1 MVLGSDLA
9 SQGWACIFP
18 MIAGPAESGN
28 RNGCGPESI
37 DTSNTLPGV
46 TNGTFW
52 AHDGIV
58 AGRRRFETNDIVNPT
73 GNTMRLILA
82 LFMTPALFNQPL
94 AARQDEGNQRSRAQR
109 SSVGIAAALGDNGY
123 NRLEGFPFELGIA
136 ARSEGPEPFLGR
148 AVTIIRMAAAGGLDD
163 VGYSFRG
170 EKLFLGSRRVAV
182 GVEFYSEV
190 RAIESRGISNIENLL
205 SAGIFHGD
213 YRDYHNRQGFV
224 AFASYAPRNA
234 HLSAGIEVRTERHD
248 LVASGDPGSIFENST
263 PWRLQPLIAEGKVH
277 SASAAVR
284 YDNRARRPTSLARG
298 WKIDAEIMQTFG
310 GDLNIA
316 EVGLVLAD
324 GTRGPPV
331 AGLPTME
338 ATFTK
343 GFLDMRRYNAVGDAS
358 LNFRF
363 VAEGILNNEVLPPQF
378 QHALGGP
385 GSLPGLPGFPRFP
398 DDPVDMM
405 PVMDCGARD
414 SRVSTSSMNFLSTR
428 FFPLYGCDRYV
439 LFQAQLEGY
448 FGFQIADADLDFRD
462 EGLALNLELIPR
474 WVLFFD
480 AAQAW
485 ELGDIGPFSRSDEDL
500 RYDAGG
506 GIAFGDLGFYL
517 AVPLEGDD
525 KNVQFVVRLGSRF

>member
-1 MVLGSDLA
+1 MVLLRDA
-9 SQGWACIFP
+9 VDFKP
-18 MIAGPAESGN
+18 
-28 RNGCGPESI
+28 
-37 DTSNTLPGV
+37 
-46 TNGTFW
+46 
-52 AHDGIV
+52 
-58 AGRRRFETNDIVNPT
+58 NDRVDPT
-73 GNTMRLILA
+73 DNTMRLILA
-82 LFMTPALFNQPL
+82 LLMTPALFNQPL
-94 AARQDEGNQRSRAQR
+94 AARQGEGNQGSRAQR
-109 SSVGIAAALGDNGY
+109 SSVGLAAGLGDNGY
-123 NRLEGFPFELGIA
+123 NRLEGFPFQLGIA

-148 AVTIIRMAAAGGLDD
+148 AVAIIRMAAAGGLDD

-170 EKLFLGSRRVAV
+170 EKLFLGSRRIAI
-182 GVEFYSEV
+182 GVEFYSKL

-205 SAGIFHGD
+205 SAGIFHSD
-213 YRDYHNRQGFV
+213 YRDYHNRQGVV
-224 AFASYAPRNA
+224 AFASYAPRNSP
-234 HLSAGIEVRTERHD
+234 LSAGIEVRTERHD
-248 LVASGDPGSIFENST
+248 LVAAGNPGSIFENGT

-284 YDNRARRPTSLARG
+284 YDNRARRPAGLASG
-298 WKIDAEIMQTFG
+298 WKIDVEIMQTFG

-316 EVGLVLAD
+316 EVGLVLPD
-324 GTRGPPV
+324 GTRGPPL

-343 GFLDMRRYNAVGDAS
+343 GFLDVRRYNAVGNAS
-358 LNFRF
+358 LNLRF

-385 GSLPGLPGFPRFP
+385 GSLPGLPGFPRLL

-414 SRVSTSSMNFLSTR
+414 FRVSTSPTNFLGTR
-428 FFPLYGCDRYV
+428 FFPFYGCDRYV

-448 FGFQIADADLDFRD
+448 FGFQIGDADLDFRD

-485 ELGDIGPFSRSDEDL
+485 ALGNIGPFPRSDEDL
-500 RYDAGG
+500 KYDAGG

-525 KNVQFVVRLGSRF
+525 KSVQFVVRLGSRF

>member
-1 MVLGSDLA
+1 MA
-9 SQGWACIFP
+9 THC
-18 MIAGPAESGN
+18 
-28 RNGCGPESI
+28 
-37 DTSNTLPGV
+37 PGV
-46 TNGTFW
+46 TNVTFW

-58 AGRRRFETNDIVNPT
+58 AGRRRFETNDRVGPT
-73 GNTMRLILA
+73 DNTMRLILA

-94 AARQDEGNQRSRAQR
+94 AARQGEGNQGSRAQR
-109 SSVGIAAALGDNGY
+109 SSVGIAAGLGDNGY
-123 NRLEGFPFELGIA
+123 NRLEGFPFQLGVA
-136 ARSEGPEPFLGR
+136 ARSEGLEPFLGR
-148 AVTIIRMAAAGGLDD
+148 AVTIIRTDAAGGLDD

-170 EKLFLGSRRVAV
+170 EKLFLGSRRIAV

-190 RAIESRGISNIENLL
+190 RAIESRGISNIENSL
-205 SAGIFHGD
+205 SAGIFHSD
-213 YRDYHNRQGFV
+213 YRDYHNRQGVV
-224 AFASYAPRNA
+224 AFASYAPRNSP
-234 HLSAGIEVRTERHD
+234 LSAGIEVRTERHD
-248 LVASGDPGSIFENST
+248 LVASGNPGSIFENDT

-284 YDNRARRPTSLARG
+284 YDNRARRPAGLAKG

-316 EVGLVLAD
+316 EVGLVLPD
-324 GTRGPPV
+324 GTRGPPL

-343 GFLDMRRYNAVGDAS
+343 GFLDVRRYNAVGDAN
-358 LNFRF
+358 LNLRF
-363 VAEGILNNEVLPPQF
+363 LAEGILNNEVLPPQF

-385 GSLPGLPGFPRFP
+385 GSLPGLPGFP
-398 DDPVDMM
+398 DDPAVPMM
-405 PVMDCGARD
+405 PAMDCGARG
-414 SRVSTSSMNFLSTR
+414 SQVSTSPTNLLATR
-428 FFPLYGCDRYV
+428 FFPFYGCDRYV

-448 FGFQIADADLDFRD
+448 FGFQIGDADLDFRD

-485 ELGDIGPFSRSDEDL
+485 VQGNIGPFTRSDEDL
-500 RYDAGG
+500 KYDAGG

>member
-1 MVLGSDLA
+1 
-9 SQGWACIFP
+9 
-18 MIAGPAESGN
+18 MIAGSAESGN
-28 RNGCGPESI
+28 RNESGTQSI
-37 DTSNTLPGV
+37 DTSGNGNPSDGKLPVWQHTAPGV

-52 AHDGIV
+52 AHGGIV
-58 AGRRRFETNDIVNPT
+58 AGRRRSETNDRVDPT
-73 GNTMRLILA
+73 DGTMRLILA

-94 AARQDEGNQRSRAQR
+94 AARQGEDSQGSRAQR
-109 SSVGIAAALGDNGY
+109 SSVAIAAGLGDNGY
-123 NRLEGFPFELGIA
+123 NRLEGFPFQLGIA

-148 AVTIIRMAAAGGLDD
+148 AVAIIRTDAAAGLDA

-190 RAIESRGISNIENLL
+190 RAIESRGISNIENSL
-205 SAGIFHGD
+205 SAGVFHSD

-224 AFASYAPRNA
+224 AFASYAPRNSPF
-234 HLSAGIEVRTERHD
+234 SAGIEARTERHD
-248 LVASGDPGSIFENST
+248 LVASGNPGSIFENNA
-263 PWRLQPLIAEGKVH
+263 PWRLHPLIAEGKVH

-284 YDNRARRPTSLARG
+284 YDNRGRRPAGLARG

-316 EVGLVLAD
+316 EEVGLVLPD
-324 GTRGPPV
+324 GTRGPPL

-343 GFLDMRRYNAVGDAS
+343 GFLDVRRYNAVGDAS

-363 VAEGILNNEVLPPQF
+363 VAAGILNNEVLPPQF
-378 QHALGGP
+378 QHSLGGP
-385 GSLPGLPGFPRFP
+385 GSLPGLPGFSGFA
-398 DDPVDMM
+398 DDPVDVM
-405 PVMDCGARD
+405 PAMDCGARD
-414 SRVSTSSMNFLSTR
+414 FRISTSQRNFLATR
-428 FFPLYGCDRYV
+428 FFPFYGCDRYV

-448 FGFQIADADLDFRD
+448 FGFQIGDADLDFRD

-474 WVLFFD
+474 WILFFD

-485 ELGDIGPFSRSDEDL
+485 AQGNIGPFPRSNEDL
-500 RYDAGG
+500 KYDAGG

>member
-1 MVLGSDLA
+1 MAAHCS
-9 SQGWACIFP
+9 
-18 MIAGPAESGN
+18 
-28 RNGCGPESI
+28 
-37 DTSNTLPGV
+37 GV
-46 TNGTFW
+46 TSGTFW

-58 AGRRRFETNDIVNPT
+58 AGRRRFETNDRVDPT
-73 GNTMRLILA
+73 DNSMRLIIA

-94 AARQDEGNQRSRAQR
+94 AAQQGEGNQGSRAQR
-109 SSVGIAAALGDNGY
+109 SSVGIAAGLGDNGY
-123 NRLEGFPFELGIA
+123 NRLEGLPFRLGIA

-148 AVTIIRMAAAGGLDD
+148 AVAIIRTDAASGLDD

-170 EKLFLGSRRVAV
+170 EKLFLGSRRIAV
-182 GVEFYSEV
+182 GVELYSKV
-190 RAIESRGISNIENLL
+190 RAIESRGISNIENSL
-205 SAGIFHGD
+205 SAGIFHTD
-213 YRDYHNRQGFV
+213 YRDYHNRQGAV
-224 AFASYAPRNA
+224 AFASYAPRNSP
-234 HLSAGIEVRTERHD
+234 LSAGIEVRTERHD
-248 LVASGDPGSIFENST
+248 LVASGDPGSIFENNT

-284 YDNRARRPTSLARG
+284 YDNRARRPEGLAGG

-316 EVGLVLAD
+316 EVGFVLTD
-324 GTRGPPV
+324 GTRGPPL

-343 GFLDMRRYNAVGDAS
+343 GFLDVRRYNAVGAAS
-358 LNFRF
+358 LNLRF

-378 QHALGGP
+378 QHALGGA
-385 GSLPGLPGFPRFP
+385 GSLPGLPGFP
-398 DDPVDMM
+398 DDPAVPMM
-405 PVMDCGARD
+405 PAMDCGARG
-414 SRVSTSSMNFLSTR
+414 SQVSTSPMNFLATR
-428 FFPLYGCDRYV
+428 FFPFYGCDRYV

-448 FGFQIADADLDFRD
+448 FGFQIADLDLDLRD

-485 ELGDIGPFSRSDEDL
+485 VQGDIGPFPRSDEDL
-500 RYDAGG
+500 KYDAGG

>member
-1 MVLGSDLA
+1 
-9 SQGWACIFP
+9 
-18 MIAGPAESGN
+18 
-28 RNGCGPESI
+28 
-37 DTSNTLPGV
+37 
-46 TNGTFW
+46 
-52 AHDGIV
+52 
-58 AGRRRFETNDIVNPT
+58 
-73 GNTMRLILA
+73 
-82 LFMTPALFNQPL
+82 MTPALFNQPL
-94 AARQDEGNQRSRAQR
+94 AARQDEGNQGSRAQR
-109 SSVGIAAALGDNGY
+109 SSVRIAAGLGDNGY
-123 NRLEGFPFELGIA
+123 NRLEGLPFQLGVA

-148 AVTIIRMAAAGGLDD
+148 AVAIIRTNPSGGLDD

-170 EKLFLGSRRVAV
+170 EKLLLGSRRIAV

-190 RAIESRGISNIENLL
+190 RAIESRGISNIENSL
-205 SAGIFHGD
+205 SAGIFHSD

-224 AFASYAPRNA
+224 AFTSYAPRNSP
-234 HLSAGIEVRTERHD
+234 LSAGIEVRTERHD
-248 LVASGDPGSIFENST
+248 LVPSGNPGSIFENNT

-284 YDNRARRPTSLARG
+284 YDNRARRPAGLARG

-316 EVGLVLAD
+316 EVGLVLPD
-324 GTRGPPV
+324 RTRGPPL

-343 GFLDMRRYNAVGDAS
+343 GFLDVRRYTAVGDAS

-363 VAEGILNNEVLPPQF
+363 VAEGILNDEVLPPQF

-385 GSLPGLPGFPRFP
+385 GSLPGLPGFP
-398 DDPVDMM
+398 DDPAGMM
-405 PVMDCGARD
+405 PAMDCGARD
-414 SRVSTSSMNFLSTR
+414 FGVSTSPSNFLATR
-428 FFPLYGCDRYV
+428 FFPFYGCDRYV

-448 FGFQIADADLDFRD
+448 FGFRIGDADLDFRD
-462 EGLALNLELIPR
+462 VGLAVNLELIPR

-480 AAQAW
+480 AAKAW
-485 ELGDIGPFSRSDEDL
+485 AQGNIGPFPFPPRSDEDL
-500 RYDAGG
+500 EYDAGG

-525 KNVQFVVRLGSRF
+525 KSVQFVVRLGSRF

>member
-1 MVLGSDLA
+1 MWPHTA
-9 SQGWACIFP
+9 
-18 MIAGPAESGN
+18 
-28 RNGCGPESI
+28 R
-37 DTSNTLPGV
+37 GV

-52 AHDGIV
+52 AHGCIV
-58 AGRRRFETNDIVNPT
+58 AGRHRFEATDRVDPT
-73 GNTMRLILA
+73 DNTMRLILA

-94 AARQDEGNQRSRAQR
+94 AARQGEGNQGSRAQR
-109 SSVGIAAALGDNGY
+109 SSVGIAASLGDNGY
-123 NRLEGFPFELGIA
+123 NRLEGVPFEIGVA

-148 AVTIIRMAAAGGLDD
+148 AVAIVRTDVAGGLDA

-170 EKLFLGSRRVAV
+170 GKLFLGSRRIAI
-182 GVEFYSEV
+182 GVEVYSEV
-190 RAIESRGISNIENLL
+190 RAIESRGISNIENSL
-205 SAGIFHGD
+205 SAGIFHSD
-213 YRDYHNRQGFV
+213 YRDYHNRQGVV
-224 AFASYAPRNA
+224 AFASYAPRNSP
-234 HLSAGIEVRTERHD
+234 LSAGIEVRTERHD
-248 LVASGDPGSIFENST
+248 LVAAGNPGSIFENGT

-284 YDNRARRPTSLARG
+284 YDNRARRPAGLASG
-298 WKIDAEIMQTFG
+298 WKIDAEIMQAFG

-324 GTRGPPV
+324 GTRGPPL
-331 AGLPTME
+331 AGLPTIME

-343 GFLDMRRYNAVGDAS
+343 GSLDVRRYNAVGNAS
-358 LNFRF
+358 LNLRF

-385 GSLPGLPGFPRFP
+385 GSLPGLPGFPRLL

-414 SRVSTSSMNFLSTR
+414 FRVSTSPTNFLGTR
-428 FFPLYGCDRYV
+428 FFPFYGCDRYV

-480 AAQAW
+480 AAKAW
-485 ELGDIGPFSRSDEDL
+485 VQGNIGPFSRSDEDL

-506 GIAFGDLGFYL
+506 GIAFGDLGFYV

-525 KNVQFVVRLGSRF
+525 KSAQFVVRLGSRF